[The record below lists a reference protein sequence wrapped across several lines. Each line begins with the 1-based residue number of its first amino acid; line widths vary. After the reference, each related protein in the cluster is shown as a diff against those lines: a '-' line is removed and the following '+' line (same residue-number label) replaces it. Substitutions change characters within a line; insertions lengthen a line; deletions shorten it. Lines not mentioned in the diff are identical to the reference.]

1 MKKQNRIGGFIWLL
15 LGALLCIGSIKL
27 NLGNFHK
34 PGPGFMPFLA
44 GAILALLGVIL
55 FFSGSGGPKVEVG
68 SSEKGFWRGSNWKNV
83 LFPFLSLF
91 GYLLLLQPLGFLLTS
106 FLFLFLLFKFT
117 KPKSW
122 VEPCLFSGATVI
134 LSYFIF
140 SVWLR
145 CQFPKGMLTFWAR

>member
-1 MKKQNRIGGFIWLL
+1 MKKQNRIGGLVWLL

-27 NLGNFHK
+27 NLGNFRR

-44 GAILALLGVIL
+44 GAILALLAIIL
-55 FFSGSGGPKVEVG
+55 FFSGPDG
-68 SSEKGFWRGSNWKNV
+68 SKAEGEAPGKGFWRGGNRRNV

-106 FLFLFLLFKFT
+106 FLFLFILFKFT
-117 KPKSW
+117 KPESW

-134 LSYFIF
+134 LAYFIF
-140 SVWLR
+140 SVWLQ
-145 CQFPKGMLTFWAR
+145 CQFPKGMLIYLTR